1 MKIVNYNKTIG
12 KLLGWYSP
20 EINGTY
26 VPEIP
31 AVLNMDGT
39 VKTKAIPAYYD
50 TSSIPKPNIEVTDK
64 QWQEAI
70 DKGYNFV
77 DVATNTLS
85 KKDFRT
91 FTELQTAKKQSIKG
105 DLQSY
110 LKSYTLADGTVIENS
125 MQDQANNLKNLTL
138 SQLAMQSP
146 TWTASTD
153 VSLNSAVFIG
163 TTLCLCTTAGKTGS
177 SEPTA
182 PADFS
187 TALTDNGAVW
197 KKLGFL
203 VNTSKGRIYFTPQ
216 DTIKVSQE
224 VAFILNKALSKYD
237 SLKTQIA
244 ACTTQTDLDKI
255 GW

>member
-1 MKIVNYNKTIG
+1 MKIANYDKTNG

-31 AVLNMDGT
+31 AVLNTDGT

-50 TSSIPKPNIEVTDK
+50 TSKIPIPNIEVSDAD
-64 QWQEAI
+64 WQTAI
-70 DKGYNFV
+70 DNGYNYV
-77 DVATNTLS
+77 NATKKTLS

-91 FTELQTAKKQSIKG
+91 FAELQTAKKQAIKS

-125 MQDQANNLKNLTL
+125 IQDQANNLKNLTL
-138 SQLAMQSP
+138 SQLAIQSP
-146 TWTASTD
+146 KWAASTG

-163 TTLCLCTTAGKTGS
+163 TTLCLCTTAGTTGS
-177 SEPTA
+177 SAPTA

-187 TALTDNGAVW
+187 ILTTDDTAVW

-203 VNTSKGRIYFTPQ
+203 VNTGKGRVYFTPQ
-216 DTIKVSQE
+216 DIIKISQE
-224 VAFILNKALSKYD
+224 VAFILNKALTKYD

-244 ACTTQTDLDKI
+244 ACTTQADLDKI
-255 GW
+255 VW